1 MKTIVL
7 MDLELY
13 LIQIINIIMKVF
25 GKILKN
31 KDKENRDIQ
40 MGIYMKENGKKI
52 YLMDMGCMNI
62 VMVISFKEIFNLE
75 KNTEKEFVI
84 WRMDKLLSVYGI
96 MMNLLKKLLVNLIQ
110 LSWSNLV
117 KNWSSNSSSVR
128 SLKSFTSYL

>member
-75 KNTEKEFVI
+75 KNTEREFVI
-84 WRMDKLLSVYGI
+84 
-96 MMNLLKKLLVNLIQ
+96 
-110 LSWSNLV
+110 
-117 KNWSSNSSSVR
+117 
-128 SLKSFTSYL
+128 

>member
-62 VMVISFKEIFNLE
+62 VMVIIFKEIFNLE
-75 KNTEKEFVI
+75 KNTEREFVI
-84 WRMDKLLSVYGI
+84 
-96 MMNLLKKLLVNLIQ
+96 
-110 LSWSNLV
+110 
-117 KNWSSNSSSVR
+117 
-128 SLKSFTSYL
+128 